1 VHAEIARATNHGSRL
16 ANGPAWKFC
25 GLSSFSRI
33 PSRILFSAFSTMS
46 WPELEEAH
54 VAVASEENGNPRCSK
69 GWTSLKLGDK
79 GQCGDGSLNMVVD
92 GD

>member
-1 VHAEIARATNHGSRL
+1 
-16 ANGPAWKFC
+16 
-25 GLSSFSRI
+25 
-33 PSRILFSAFSTMS
+33 MS